1 MNNIQNPVYIFTR
14 RIVSPFQDLIIDYP
28 FATGF
33 KTLNI
38 QNIINSRIIKTVN
51 ELIYEQTGKLLE
63 QGYKS
68 PQMTVQGWY
77 EIKTNEK
84 GVLSLSI
91 GNYTI
96 AYPAA
101 HGLTIIKSLTF
112 DISTG
117 KEYRLEELFKPGSDY
132 VGTLSKIIERQ
143 IKEREIPILGEFK
156 GIRPNQ
162 DYYIADKALV
172 IYFQLYEITPYAF
185 GALRREFRSV
195 GKHVSDIQPGYSGT
209 YRGRDNF
216 QHQQHRKTDNR
227 SGEKLKKT
235 ALQAKYLQI

>member
-51 ELIYEQTGKLLE
+51 ETGKLLE

-185 GALRREFRSV
+185 GFPMFPISVYEIQDIIREGS
-195 GKHVSDIQPGYSGT
+195 PLAAM
-209 YRGRDNF
+209 
-216 QHQQHRKTDNR
+216 
-227 SGEKLKKT
+227 LKKT
-235 ALQAKYLQI
+235 EWDLFIPTPFFNSAFLPFGILPSLKLNTL

>member
-1 MNNIQNPVYIFTR
+1 MNFCVAICA
-14 RIVSPFQDLIIDYP
+14 IVSGDAKLPFMTGSGISAFTTGTRSDVSSQDLIIDYP

-185 GALRREFRSV
+185 GFPMFPISVYEIQDIIREGS
-195 GKHVSDIQPGYSGT
+195 P
-209 YRGRDNF
+209 
-216 QHQQHRKTDNR
+216 
-227 SGEKLKKT
+227 L
-235 ALQAKYLQI
+235 AAML

>member
-1 MNNIQNPVYIFTR
+1 
-14 RIVSPFQDLIIDYP
+14 
-28 FATGF
+28 
-33 KTLNI
+33 
-38 QNIINSRIIKTVN
+38 
-51 ELIYEQTGKLLE
+51 
-63 QGYKS
+63 
-68 PQMTVQGWY
+68 MTVQGWY

-156 GIRPNQ
+156 
-162 DYYIADKALV
+162 
-172 IYFQLYEITPYAF
+172 E
-185 GALRREFRSV
+185 
-195 GKHVSDIQPGYSGT
+195 
-209 YRGRDNF
+209 
-216 QHQQHRKTDNR
+216 
-227 SGEKLKKT
+227 
-235 ALQAKYLQI
+235 

>member
-143 IKEREIPILGEFK
+143 IKEREIPILDEFK

-185 GALRREFRSV
+185 GFPMFPISVYEIQDIIREGS
-195 GKHVSDIQPGYSGT
+195 P
-209 YRGRDNF
+209 
-216 QHQQHRKTDNR
+216 
-227 SGEKLKKT
+227 L
-235 ALQAKYLQI
+235 AAML